1 MQSLHF
7 ELQSPVITVI
17 LAVIN
22 GQIARIG
29 HYLKRFYVFLSA
41 TLKVNS
47 HMPEYKAELKHVR
60 RSYMDALESFR
71 RHLAEFDQLW
81 LFTFLKK
88 MSLLKKVLI
97 FHDIC
102 F

>member
-22 GQIARIG
+22 GQIACIG

-88 MSLLKKVLI
+88 NVIIEESI
-97 FHDIC
+97 DFS
-102 F
+102 